1 MCPREL
7 LYLHENTEN
16 LTETDAKSIKFIKKE
31 SIGLILL
38 LTTLDAKLTK
48 TIIMMLPGAIQLLLS
63 SINIEES
70 VTVQLLLNLTNE
82 SAGTDEQFN
91 QVIVFESGIELCFEN
106 IWQRDK
112 NKFCG
117 YWFQILFN
125 LLKCSKT
132 RKFFLEGGYL
142 NELNKCLMDEQLR
155 GCAIVVMK
163 STVGLDDHTSLN
175 STMLKIRDVFLS
187 GIVKPEELIPM
198 LELSSVLVNSSEVQ
212 KRLFY
217 NIRKPDEND
226 GDKSTRLVDLFCLSM
241 FNLETPSE
249 VRTGYFN
256 LFNSLFGKSQVLSG
270 HMVDTI
276 VEHSKGGASLLSD
289 ELGLFIPQACLNQLM
304 NPADF
309 YSCKISS
316 KLIVTCIYNQVE
328 NANRL
333 LLVELQGVPMIILL
347 PNFCFKDEV
356 MTEKKRRDSQ
366 VQKQHSVGDLQENS
380 YDQENSGVKKSEID
394 DYSDALKSCI
404 VYLQILAIWLTT
416 SSKACQVFGQQENAI
431 GQSVRKK

>member
-63 SINIEES
+63 SINIEQS

-132 RKFFLEGGYL
+132 RKFFLY
-142 NELNKCLMDEQLR
+142 
-155 GCAIVVMK
+155 I
-163 STVGLDDHTSLN
+163 
-175 STMLKIRDVFLS
+175 
-187 GIVKPEELIPM
+187 
-198 LELSSVLVNSSEVQ
+198 SV
-212 KRLFY
+212 
-217 NIRKPDEND
+217 
-226 GDKSTRLVDLFCLSM
+226 
-241 FNLETPSE
+241 
-249 VRTGYFN
+249 
-256 LFNSLFGKSQVLSG
+256 
-270 HMVDTI
+270 
-276 VEHSKGGASLLSD
+276 
-289 ELGLFIPQACLNQLM
+289 
-304 NPADF
+304 
-309 YSCKISS
+309 
-316 KLIVTCIYNQVE
+316 
-328 NANRL
+328 
-333 LLVELQGVPMIILL
+333 
-347 PNFCFKDEV
+347 
-356 MTEKKRRDSQ
+356 
-366 VQKQHSVGDLQENS
+366 
-380 YDQENSGVKKSEID
+380 
-394 DYSDALKSCI
+394 
-404 VYLQILAIWLTT
+404 
-416 SSKACQVFGQQENAI
+416 AI
-431 GQSVRKK
+431 GQKGI